1 MFLRVHQE
9 WPVVLPAL
17 PEMRC
22 AQKEGSVFRVLF
34 RNRAE
39 TEGARRKVFAK
50 QVIGPGRSMDERSRL
65 TVTIRMIIAIN
76 KPFESNN
83 TRHASA
89 GSDLKR
95 APRRVT
101 YLGA

>member
-1 MFLRVHQE
+1 
-9 WPVVLPAL
+9 
-17 PEMRC
+17 MRC
-22 AQKEGSVFRVLF
+22 AQKEGSALRLLS
-34 RNRAE
+34 RPKLE

-50 QVIGPGRSMDERSRL
+50 QVTGPGRSMDERSRL
-65 TVTIRMIIAIN
+65 TVTFRRIIAIN
-76 KPFESNN
+76 RPFESNN

-89 GSDLKR
+89 GLDLKR